1 MLFAVGW
8 ELHSKGLSETS
19 VVGSGRMPGLKGVV
33 ARRSVFG
40 ARRDIREAVE
50 KPGKVA
56 TFLHRSSGA
65 DDTSVWLK
73 LVGT

>member
-1 MLFAVGW
+1 
-8 ELHSKGLSETS
+8 
-19 VVGSGRMPGLKGVV
+19 MPGLKGVV

-56 TFLHRSSGA
+56 AFLHRSSGA